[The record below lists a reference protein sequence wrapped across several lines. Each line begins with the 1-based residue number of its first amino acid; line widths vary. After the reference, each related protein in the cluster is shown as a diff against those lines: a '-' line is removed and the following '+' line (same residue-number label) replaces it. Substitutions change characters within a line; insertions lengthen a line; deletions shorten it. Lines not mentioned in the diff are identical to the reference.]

1 MSVAFSSSP
10 LLVSS
15 SSCSTAASSSQS
27 RSQWA
32 QPDLHCE
39 LQIPVG
45 PQPRPSTPSVPCRTS
60 TTTIPASVPCR
71 TSTTTIHAQC
81 SLPDLNREYPRP
93 VFPAGP
99 QPRPST
105 PSVPAG
111 PQPRVS
117 TPKDMPHRVPEDMP
131 DRMLED
137 MPDRM
142 PEGMPDRMPDRMSAR
157 MPEDMPDKVPECLPD
172 RMPADL
178 PDNMPEDMLDR
189 MPDGMP
195 EDLPDNMPEDM
206 PDRMPEDM
214 PGRMPEDMP
223 DRMPDRMPENMSDRM
238 PEDLPVTKCINV
250 MVGITRSKVFFL
262 LPFNPTPS
270 KPHSPSWL
278 LIRFQNYDLQFY
290 TSIVSPWY
298 IIIPLSLVKSSYS
311 TGGLSSIASQFGGP
325 NVDGSPSDWS
335 ISLPGSAQHAPG
347 RKYQNYDMATGNQW
361 PIGKFLRCRSNEVLE
376 LWGAP
381 TNEQRVVE
389 MPMQWHERI
398 CSQLNEFSN
407 EPRNPWTHKP
417 MNQSVNESK
426 KQWGNKEMTQS
437 IKQPVNQ

>member
-1 MSVAFSSSP
+1 MLGHAWKTLTECYCVRFQRHRSVFGLMNPSLELSELREATCEKSTRSQLRDCLFPTCQVRVVRFYVRCLLLLPRPPLLLLLSSSSSSSS
-10 LLVSS
+10 LSSLSSS
-15 SSCSTAASSSQS
+15 SSCSTATRDPQCSLS
-27 RSQWA
+27 
-32 QPDLHCE
+32 DLNHDHPR
-39 LQIPVG
+39 PVFPAG

-60 TTTIPASVPCR
+60 TTTIPAQCVPCR
-71 TSTTTIHAQC
+71 TSTASIPAQC
-81 SLPDLNREYPRP
+81 SLPDLNHDHPRP
-93 VFPAGP
+93 VF
-99 QPRPST
+99 
-105 PSVPAG
+105 PAG

-206 PDRMPEDM
+206 PDRMPDGMPEDMPEHLPEDMPEHLSEDM

-250 MVGITRSKVFFL
+250 MVGITRSKVIFSHARCWYWGTKVRYFEIWCHVRCYD
-262 LPFNPTPS
+262 FDFRFHGRTMQNVQVGS
-270 KPHSPSWL
+270 AVHSGGRSWVTVRDCL
-278 LIRFQNYDLQFY
+278 RGR
-290 TSIVSPWY
+290 
-298 IIIPLSLVKSSYS
+298 LSL
-311 TGGLSSIASQFGGP
+311 
-325 NVDGSPSDWS
+325 
-335 ISLPGSAQHAPG
+335 
-347 RKYQNYDMATGNQW
+347 QNTFFFYCT
-361 PIGKFLRCRSNEVLE
+361 
-376 LWGAP
+376 
-381 TNEQRVVE
+381 
-389 MPMQWHERI
+389 ERI
-398 CSQLNEFSN
+398 PSS
-407 EPRNPWTHKP
+407 
-417 MNQSVNESK
+417 
-426 KQWGNKEMTQS
+426 
-437 IKQPVNQ
+437 